1 MATYENIL
9 QAIGQTPLVRLNRVT
24 ANVQSPIY
32 AKVEYL
38 NPGGSTKDRIALSM
52 IENAEKTGQI
62 QPGGTIIEATA
73 GNTGVGLALIAAVKK
88 YRCIFVMPDKMS
100 QDKINLL
107 KAYGAEVVVTP
118 TSVPPDS
125 PESYNGVAERLAKEI
140 PGAYRPNQF
149 ENPNNP
155 LAHYLTTGPEIWAD
169 SQGKIDVFVAG
180 MGTGG
185 TISGVAKYLKEQNPN
200 IIIVGADPEG
210 SILSGDSPKSYKVE
224 GIGEDFIP
232 KTFNRQLVD
241 EMIRVSDKESFNM
254 ARRLAREEGLLV
266 GGSCGTVVA
275 AALKYAARLSQPKY
289 IVVLLPD
296 TGRNYINKIYS
307 DVWMQENGFWEGKTV
322 KTIKVGEILQQKTD
336 FPSLVAVS
344 PSDTLSQA
352 TNLLQKLNISQL
364 PVIDNHHVVGSLNE
378 ASLMKFL
385 YDGINFSNQQ
395 VLAVM
400 GKPLPILDE
409 NVDVSEAYRVL
420 LSGTTGIIITRNNIP
435 AGLITRAD
443 LIRYW
448 ISQNQEKSKVNNGI

>member
-1 MATYENIL
+1 MATYDHIL
-9 QAIGQTPLVRLNRVT
+9 QAIGTTPLVKLNSIT
-24 ANVQSPIY
+24 KNIASTIY

-38 NPGGSTKDRIALSM
+38 NPGGSTKDRIALTM
-52 IENAEKTGQI
+52 VEAAEKAGLL

-149 ENPNNP
+149 ENPHNP

-169 SQGKIDVFVAG
+169 SAGKIDVFVAS

-241 EMIRVSDKESFNM
+241 EMVRVNDKESFNM
-254 ARRLAREEGLLV
+254 ARCLAREEGLLV
-266 GGSCGTVVA
+266 GGSCGTAVA
-275 AALKYAARLSQPKY
+275 AALKYAARLTEPKY
-289 IVVLLPD
+289 IVALLPD

-307 DVWMQENGFWEGKTV
+307 DTWMQENGFWEGTKTR
-322 KTIKVGEILQQKTD
+322 TIKVGEILSQKTD
-336 FPSLVAVS
+336 FPSIVAVA
-344 PSDTLSQA
+344 PRDTLSTA

-364 PVIDNHHVVGSLNE
+364 PVIDNNQVLGSLNE
-378 ASLMKFL
+378 ASLMKCL
-385 YDGINFSNQQ
+385 HDGINFSNQE
-395 VLAVM
+395 VFAVM
-400 GKPLPILDE
+400 GKPLPLLDE
-409 NVDVSEAYRVL
+409 EVDISEAYRVL
-420 LSGTTGIIITRNNIP
+420 LSGTTGIIITSHDIP
-435 AGLITRAD
+435 IGLITRAD
-443 LIRYW
+443 LIKYW
-448 ISQNQEKSKVNNGI
+448 INQTHE

>member
-1 MATYENIL
+1 MATYDHIL
-9 QAIGQTPLVRLNRVT
+9 QAIARTPLVKLNSIT
-24 ANVQSPIY
+24 KNISSTIY

-38 NPGGSTKDRIALSM
+38 NPGGSTKDRIALAM
-52 IENAEKTGQI
+52 VEAAETAGLL

-155 LAHYLTTGPEIWAD
+155 LAHYLTTGPEIWTD
-169 SQGKIDVFVAG
+169 SEGKIDVFVAG

-241 EMIRVSDKESFNM
+241 EMVRVSDKESFNM
-254 ARRLAREEGLLV
+254 ARLLAREEGLLA
-266 GGSCGTVVA
+266 GGSCGTAVA
-275 AALKYAARLSQPKY
+275 AALKYAARLTEPKY
-289 IVVLLPD
+289 IVALLPD
-296 TGRNYINKIYS
+296 TGRNYINKIYA
-307 DVWMQENGFWEGKTV
+307 DTWMQENGFWEGTKAR
-322 KTIKVGEILQQKTD
+322 TIKVGEILSQKTD
-336 FPSLVAVS
+336 FPSIVAVS
-344 PSDTLSQA
+344 PRDTLSTA

-364 PVIDNHHVVGSLNE
+364 PVIDHHQVLGSLNE
-378 ASLMKFL
+378 ASLMKCL
-385 YDGINFSNQQ
+385 YDGINFSNQE
-395 VLAVM
+395 VSAVM
-400 GKPLPILDE
+400 GKPLPLLDE
-409 NVDVSEAYRVL
+409 EVDISEAYRVL
-420 LSGTTGIIITRNNIP
+420 LSGTTGIIITSGDIP
-435 AGLITRAD
+435 IGLITRAD
-443 LIRYW
+443 LIKYW
-448 ISQNQEKSKVNNGI
+448 ISQTQSENREHNGI